1 MIEERIEAYKRDIS
15 KCETVILIETFGR
28 LAHNFYIDPKW
39 NDVQIKMDIIIEEIL
54 KRTGE
59 RK

>member
-28 LAHNFYIDPKW
+28 LAHNFYIDSKW